1 VACFTREAG
10 LPSVIYRNLVIWAE
24 TYMLPLRSNG
34 HIISAT
40 DARQGAT
47 GHNVYVVLFVSLL
60 LAAIAGAGLV
70 GYFWMYSPP
79 IGG

>member
-1 VACFTREAG
+1 MIG
-10 LPSVIYRNLVIWAE
+10 AE

-70 GYFWMYSPP
+70 GYFWMYSPS

>member
-1 VACFTREAG
+1 
-10 LPSVIYRNLVIWAE
+10 
-24 TYMLPLRSNG
+24 MLPLRSNG

-40 DARQGAT
+40 DARQGVT